1 MGLFRR
7 FLNPSLYSE
16 YVFDIST
23 YKVIKPLIKPI
34 VVFIPVSTG
43 TKSVKNSARNN
54 GVIVQSNVAR
64 FCGHD
69 YLDELF
75 TGLRNDFKTRRW
87 SSTPQGPTV
96 TLTCDLRNLN
106 RSSVGANKYS
116 LSVLSKLFKAFNR
129 YHGKNGTTG
138 ELDTVGWQSIKN

>member
-16 YVFDIST
+16 YVCDIST
-23 YKVIKPLIKPI
+23 YKVIKPLIEPI
-34 VVFIPVSTG
+34 VQFSFQF
-43 TKSVKNSARNN
+43 RL
-54 GVIVQSNVAR
+54 VQKVWKFGKKQRSHSPSNVAR